1 MYTIYKTRCFLVNA
15 MFFFNLKTRTGSLLL
30 TPRDLTLVAGMAA
43 MITGGRNQ
51 ETLKLYF

>member
-1 MYTIYKTRCFLVNA
+1 MLLSERYVY
-15 MFFFNLKTRTGSLLL
+15 FNLKSRAGSLIL

-43 MITGGRNQ
+43 MITRGRNQ

>member
-30 TPRDLTLVAGMAA
+30 TPHDLTLVAGMAA